1 MAEYIDREAALSLVK
16 PDVPED
22 EKAAVT
28 IAVAKKLIRSIL
40 NRATADGVAP
50 VVHWIPVTEQLPES
64 NHKNDHVGDVLCFVP
79 PRDGCYQSG
88 LYLGKP
94 KHVAADDGSGNFWG
108 RPMQASDWTL
118 WSWIYLEKPVVTHW
132 MPLPEPPKMDGGAEN
147 GKTDV

>member
-1 MAEYIDREAALSLVK
+1 MWRWMRVSEYIDRGVAIARITALEVTNKLATLADAKRRLADMPAA
-16 PDVPED
+16 D
-22 EKAAVT
+22 
-28 IAVAKKLIRSIL
+28 
-40 NRATADGVAP
+40 VAP
-50 VVHWIPVTEQLPES
+50 VVHWISATEQLPES

-118 WSWIYLEKPVVTHW
+118 WGWIYLEKPVVTHW
-132 MPLPEPPKMDGGAEN
+132 MPLPEPPKMDGGADD

>member
-1 MAEYIDREAALSLVK
+1 MDEDITREAAIELLHYYAYKICSAVVSDFEVLPAVDISPSVRQFK
-16 PDVPED
+16 RM
-22 EKAAVT
+22 AA
-28 IAVAKKLIRSIL
+28 
-40 NRATADGVAP
+40 
-50 VVHWIPVTEQLPES
+50 HWIPVTEQLPES

>member
-1 MAEYIDREAALSLVK
+1 MDEYIDREAALSLVK

-50 VVHWIPVTEQLPES
+50 VVHWIPTTEQLPES

-118 WSWIYLEKPVVTHW
+118 WGWIYLEKPVVTHW
-132 MPLPEPPKMDGGAEN
+132 MPLPEPPKMDGGADN

>member
-1 MAEYIDREAALSLVK
+1 MAEYIERGVAIAKLTALEVAESNATMADARRRLADMPAA
-16 PDVPED
+16 D
-22 EKAAVT
+22 
-28 IAVAKKLIRSIL
+28 
-40 NRATADGVAP
+40 VAP
-50 VVHWIPVTEQLPES
+50 VVHWISVTEQLPES

-94 KHVAADDGSGNFWG
+94 KYVAADDGSGNFWG

-132 MPLPEPPKMDGGAEN
+132 MPLPEPPKMDGGIED

>member
-1 MAEYIDREAALSLVK
+1 MSEYIDRVAALMKLMQDGCS
-16 PDVPED
+16 
-22 EKAAVT
+22 
-28 IAVAKKLIRSIL
+28 AKNLQSIL
-40 NRATADGVAP
+40 DMPAANVAP

-108 RPMQASDWTL
+108 RPTQASDWTL

-132 MPLPEPPKMDGGAEN
+132 MPLPEPPKMDGGTDN

>member
-1 MAEYIDREAALSLVK
+1 MSDYIDRGVAIARLTALEVTNKLATLTDAKRRLADMPAA
-16 PDVPED
+16 D
-22 EKAAVT
+22 
-28 IAVAKKLIRSIL
+28 
-40 NRATADGVAP
+40 VAP

-108 RPMQASDWTL
+108 RPMKASDWTL

-132 MPLPEPPKMDGGAEN
+132 MPLPEPPKMDGGADN

>member
-1 MAEYIDREAALSLVK
+1 MAEYIERGVAIAKLTALEVTEPSATMTDARRLLADMPAA
-16 PDVPED
+16 D
-22 EKAAVT
+22 
-28 IAVAKKLIRSIL
+28 
-40 NRATADGVAP
+40 VAP
-50 VVHWIPVTEQLPES
+50 VVHWISVTEQLPES

-132 MPLPEPPKMDGGAEN
+132 MPLPEPPKMDGGADN